1 MSEFRTIVHKSV
13 EYQVVACGVVS
24 PYVAKR
30 RPNLLTSIEEDQVKR
45 AMRFLRECAVPHK
58 RKKGYSYTLKHV
70 AEDYTGD
77 YVSNGALIEAAL
89 RLGYRV
95 VPIDPLSINAD
106 VYLEVQKWPTFKSRE
121 LQGGILDN
129 FIKQVGAK

>member
-13 EYQVVACGVVS
+13 EYQVAACGVVS

-30 RPNLLTSIEEDQVKR
+30 QPNLLTPIEEDQVKR

-58 RKKGYSYTLKHV
+58 RKKGYSYTLKHI
-70 AEDYTGD
+70 AEDYAGG

-95 VPIDPLSINAD
+95 VPEGWHSPNAY
-106 VYLEVQKWPTFKSRE
+106 VYLRVDKAVVR
-121 LQGGILDN
+121 
-129 FIKQVGAK
+129 